1 MEDTADSGDR
11 RELRRVEPAGDHFV
25 LITLP
30 SGDERLEPLLNL
42 SAQGVAVLL
51 RSQRYSLQPG
61 AFVPRVRFFTE
72 GECTLQCQA
81 RIRDVTQVSLE
92 NGAVGVKLG
101 LSLELPDSGERQ
113 VPQTDTYDEPQIIA
127 DTLHNVVK
135 ARAALR
141 IVPDSDS
148 QSVGVGISRFLK
160 LERDADQV
168 RVKLADTLR
177 TKDHEYTL
185 RGGERCELRGEL
197 YGTRIAFQVEV
208 ARQEG
213 PEVTLR
219 WPQRLVVWRHRS
231 GGRLRRLP
239 RRIEAA
245 FEAPFSRDRRTR
257 EVIDL
262 SARGLA
268 LLAEPQ
274 DGLMV
279 GMLLPELTIKLPG
292 GTVRSR
298 GVVRNVRYD
307 QDDRLLVGVEIV
319 GANRASTRVLEKFVD
334 QHLHPSVRVAELRDL
349 KKLWPVYEKLS
360 LFEREHAAVSPLM
373 GQVETTRQ
381 TLLTRAHDLS
391 VHLVGGHDDE
401 IFGNAELLQSYRST
415 WSLQHLGVLPGWQLT
430 ADQLVVP
437 LVEMG
442 LRRDDFDQLHAMLNP
457 SASRLGLS
465 RLRAAQPDPEHLDW
479 RELVLFTDRS
489 PETRR
494 FDLREVQ
501 DAGPGDRQWLL
512 DQMDQ
517 RFSALHRATLDLV
530 PNELQLESTWRR
542 YHQLGLERKRRIRM
556 AFSITGPLGF
566 SMLESTSPGTNFQ
579 DYLDLVRIIPTRSDE
594 LGRKEAILTLARDAV
609 QQKLREARRRSLLLL
624 RPEDAEAL
632 DDTEFTRL
640 GTRIEVF
647 ASRAGAAQIVNF
659 VNLLLS

>member
-1 MEDTADSGDR
+1 MKDRPESRER

-51 RSQRYSLQPG
+51 RSPRYTLQPG

-92 NGAVGVKLG
+92 NGSIGVKVG
-101 LSLELPDSGERQ
+101 LSLELPDSGERE

-135 ARAALR
+135 ARASLR

-148 QSVGVGISRFLK
+148 QSAGAGVARFPKVDWEHDQLQ
-160 LERDADQV
+160 LELDEP
-168 RVKLADTLR
+168 LR
-177 TKDHEYTL
+177 TRGQVYQL

-197 YGTRIAFQVEV
+197 YGTRIAFQAEV
-208 ARQEG
+208 ARHDGSEM
-213 PEVTLR
+213 VLR
-219 WPQRLVVWRHRS
+219 WPTQLVVWRHRS

-239 RRIEAA
+239 GRVEAR

-257 EVIDL
+257 EVVDL

-268 LLAEPQ
+268 LVAEPR

-279 GMLLPELTIKLPG
+279 GMLLPELTVKLPG

-307 QDDRLLVGVEIV
+307 EEDRLLVGVEIV
-319 GANRASTRVLEKFVD
+319 GANRASSRILAKFVD
-334 QHLHPSVRVAELRDL
+334 EHLHPSVRLAELRDL
-349 KKLWPVYEKLS
+349 KKLWPVYEKLG
-360 LFEREHAAVSPLM
+360 LFEREHAALSPLM

-381 TLLTRAHDLS
+381 TLLTRAHDLTI
-391 VHLVGGHDDE
+391 HLVGGHDDE
-401 IFGNAELLQSYRST
+401 IFGNAELLQSYRHT

-442 LRRDDFDQLHAMLNP
+442 LRRDDFEQLHAMLDP

-465 RLRAAQPDPEHLDW
+465 RLRAAQPDPMHLDW
-479 RELVLFTDRS
+479 QELVVFTDPA
-489 PETRR
+489 PESRR

-512 DQMDQ
+512 EQMEQ
-517 RFSALHRATLDLV
+517 RFTALHRATLDLV
-530 PNELQLESTWRR
+530 PNELNLDTVSRR
-542 YHQLGLERKRRIRM
+542 YHQVGLERKRRIRM

-566 SMLESTSPGTNFQ
+566 SLLESASPGASFQ
-579 DYLDLVRIIPTRSDE
+579 DYLDVVRLVPTRSDAP
-594 LGRKEAILTLARDAV
+594 GRKEAILTLARDAV
-609 QQKLREARRRSLLLL
+609 QQKLREARRRTLLLL
-624 RPEDAEAL
+624 RPDDAEAL
-632 DDTEFTRL
+632 EETELVRV
-640 GTRIEVF
+640 GSRIEVF

-659 VNLLLS
+659 VNLLTS